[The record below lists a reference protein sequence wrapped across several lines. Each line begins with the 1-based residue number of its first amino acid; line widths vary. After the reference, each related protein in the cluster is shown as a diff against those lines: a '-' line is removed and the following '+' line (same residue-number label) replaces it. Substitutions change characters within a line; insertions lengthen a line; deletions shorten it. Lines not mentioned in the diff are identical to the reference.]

1 MGDIVCE
8 SGEAKGAAENAAA
21 GAAENAAGGDAAAKT
36 RGHRYV

>member
-8 SGEAKGAAENAAA
+8 SGEAKGAAENAA